1 MAEVGEVTAAALQTP
16 AIPVSWL
23 ARLDPRPK
31 MAYAVFGIALCMIS
45 GRIEIMAAILLIA
58 HGVVLFGGV
67 PVRQVIGLWRGL
79 AILLGIVLIGQ
90 TVFNPSGDVV
100 MQIGP
105 AAITTGGLAL
115 AVRQT
120 LRIAAAALI
129 AATPLWTTSI
139 NGLVRGLEKI
149 GLPYAWGM
157 TVGLALRY
165 LQTIGDLYRS
175 ISEAQQARGW
185 DPASGGL
192 ITRAKASVPA
202 LIALIIASLRL
213 SDSLALGMAARGFGL
228 NKHRTIR
235 VDIQIRPVD
244 WVALGVIAIGF
255 VAGISWI
262 LRT

>member
-1 MAEVGEVTAAALQTP
+1 LTTAALQTP

-31 MAYAVFGIALCMIS
+31 LAYALFGIALCMIS
-45 GRIEIMAAILLIA
+45 GRIEIMAAILIVA

-67 PVRQVIGLWRGL
+67 PIRQVLGLWRGL
-79 AILLGIVLIGQ
+79 VILLGIVLIGQ
-90 TVFNPSGDVV
+90 TVFNPSGDVLARL
-100 MQIGP
+100 GP
-105 AAITTGGLAL
+105 AVITTGGLTL

-129 AATPLWTTSI
+129 AATPLWTTPI
-139 NGLVRGLEKI
+139 NVLVRGLEKL

-157 TVGLALRY
+157 AVGLALRY

-185 DPASGGL
+185 DPSSGGL
-192 ITRAKASVPA
+192 IARAKATVPT

-228 NKHRTIR
+228 NRHRTMR
-235 VDIQIRPVD
+235 ADIEMRGVD
-244 WVALGVIAIGF
+244 WVAVGMVMVGF
-255 VAGISWI
+255 AGGMVANLS
-262 LRT
+262 L